1 MKVIEY
7 DKLRLDI
14 LQRLIDERGIN
25 CRNNKTDMVRHL
37 ILDDEGKYIRET
49 TYLKEGEGFI
59 IGIDIKNRDH
69 QLQISKLIEKKDAK
83 NLHRYCDNRIQY
95 WSKQKL
101 I

>member
-1 MKVIEY
+1 MSQIEY

-14 LQRLIDERGIN
+14 LQRLVDERGIN
-25 CRNNKTDMVRHL
+25 CRNNKTDMIRHL

-49 TYLKEGEGFI
+49 TYLKDGEGFI

-69 QLQISKLIEKKDAK
+69 QLQISKLIEKKEAK
-83 NLHRYCDNRIQY
+83 NLQRYCDNRLQY